1 MDRVKA
7 GIPLMLILLGCLFIS
22 SCVIPELISCD
33 ENNRAEVTISNET
46 PIRGLQFTVVPLNEH
61 ITLVDVST
69 TARTEGFFVTFDP
82 KGGTVILTSLS
93 GQTIAPGSGPIV
105 ELIFDVS
112 EDAPG
117 GICGFYLENFT
128 IG

>member
-1 MDRVKA
+1 MKV
-7 GIPLMLILLGCLFIS
+7 GTPLMLILL
-22 SCVIPELISCD
+22 SCIVILSCEIPGAEIISCD
-33 ENNRAEVTISNET
+33 ENNRAEVTITNEA
-46 PIRGLQFTVVPLNEH
+46 PIRGLQFRVTPLNEY
-61 ITLVDVST
+61 ITLIDVST

-82 KGGTVILTSLS
+82 KSGTVALASLS

-117 GICGFYLENFT
+117 GICGFYLEDFI